1 MVTIMDFAFKDFALA
16 LGETYQTITQVI
28 ANKPRWKLKREKGDC
43 YDGRIYLSWGNQLRF
58 S

>member
-1 MVTIMDFAFKDFALA
+1 MDFAFKDFALA